1 MDKTLQALLMTDYA
15 AYCSYV
21 HRGMWTPSR
30 LHKYLC
36 YTVQGFLEE
45 KTGHALDIMIVS
57 LPPQHGKSVTI
68 TETLPSW
75 YLGRNPTHRVI
86 EISYNEDFAQKFGR
100 RNRFKIKEFGEIF
113 GIETAKS
120 PDSNTEFELSNN
132 IGGMI
137 SRGVLSGV
145 TGNPANLMI
154 IDDPIK
160 TREEADSETTRD
172 KIWDEW
178 LNSFRS
184 RLAPGAK
191 VILIMTRWHEDDL
204 AGRIIKNEKNVR
216 VINLP
221 LEAEDNDPIGR
232 NIGDALCPEI
242 GKDND
247 WLLDFKSVYLTKE
260 GSRAWNALYQGHP
273 TGLEG
278 NMFKREWW
286 RYYDELPD
294 IVDWVMSVDAAFKDG
309 DDNDFVAI
317 QVWGKREAEIY
328 LIDAVKRHLNLPDTM
343 REIIRLRST
352 YPQCKTTLIEDKA
365 NGSAIINML
374 RKDMTGIIAVE
385 PKGGKVSRANA
396 IVGAIESGNVYL
408 PHNKPFTGDFIEE
421 CAAFPNGAH
430 DDQVDC
436 ASQALNRLIYNSS
449 EPKKKQA
456 TDPIKKF
463 FPNYGKKGKSKYGR
477 GAEINVI

>member
-1 MDKTLQALLMTDYA
+1 MTDYA

-57 LPPQHGKSVTI
+57 LPPQHGKSLTI

-75 YLGRNPTHRVI
+75 YLRRNPTHRVI

-328 LIDAVKRHLNLPDTM
+328 LIDAVKKHLNLPDTM
-343 REIIRLRST
+343 REIIRLRRT

-408 PHNKPFTGDFIEE
+408 PHNKPFTGEFIEE

-430 DDQVDC
+430 DDSID
-436 ASQALNRLIYNSS
+436 AMTQALNRLIYYSS
-449 EPKKKQA
+449 EPKKKQV
-456 TDPIKKF
+456 TDPIRKF
-463 FPNYGKKGKSKYGR
+463 FPNYGKKSKSKYGR

>member
-1 MDKTLQALLMTDYA
+1 MTDYA

-30 LHKYLC
+30 FHKYLC

-45 KTGHALDIMIVS
+45 KTGHALDILIIS
-57 LPPQHGKSVTI
+57 TPPQHGKSITI

-191 VILIMTRWHEDDL
+191 VILIMTR
-204 AGRIIKNEKNVR
+204 
-216 VINLP
+216 
-221 LEAEDNDPIGR
+221 
-232 NIGDALCPEI
+232 
-242 GKDND
+242 
-247 WLLDFKSVYLTKE
+247 
-260 GSRAWNALYQGHP
+260 
-273 TGLEG
+273 
-278 NMFKREWW
+278 
-286 RYYDELPD
+286 
-294 IVDWVMSVDAAFKDG
+294 
-309 DDNDFVAI
+309 
-317 QVWGKREAEIY
+317 
-328 LIDAVKRHLNLPDTM
+328 
-343 REIIRLRST
+343 
-352 YPQCKTTLIEDKA
+352 
-365 NGSAIINML
+365 
-374 RKDMTGIIAVE
+374 
-385 PKGGKVSRANA
+385 
-396 IVGAIESGNVYL
+396 
-408 PHNKPFTGDFIEE
+408 
-421 CAAFPNGAH
+421 
-430 DDQVDC
+430 
-436 ASQALNRLIYNSS
+436 
-449 EPKKKQA
+449 
-456 TDPIKKF
+456 
-463 FPNYGKKGKSKYGR
+463 
-477 GAEINVI
+477 